1 MKKILLILPV
11 FFLLSS
17 CISSKKIE
25 EINTRTEK
33 IAANNFKSDYKIL
46 YNKNYKFAAI
56 YKRLEEDHNGKIP
69 VKIMVIDL
77 KNNKI
82 IWGRKAFN
90 GKLEWISKYKL
101 QIDYKTKD
109 NKRSSMIYDVKK
121 KQVLYK

>member
-1 MKKILLILPV
+1 M
-11 FFLLSS
+11 
-17 CISSKKIE
+17 
-25 EINTRTEK
+25 
-33 IAANNFKSDYKIL
+33 